1 MPLFIPDSNLNPSE
15 TAMSKSERPLLNH
28 HAAMPD
34 ATSRRRFL
42 QSASAGF
49 GWLAFAGL
57 SSAQAA
63 DESNPLAPKAGHH
76 PAKAKRVIFLCMR
89 GGPSQMET
97 FDYKPRLNADDGQP
111 SKNTNQ
117 KYFGSQWAFRQ
128 YGESGQWISD
138 LMQHTAAHADKLCVL
153 NGMHTDSNEH
163 GAALTQM
170 HTGSFQFHRPSIG
183 SWALYGL
190 GSDNANL
197 PGFISIKPPVILGG
211 ARNYSSAFLP
221 TIYQGTPIGTM
232 SQALSKAVVPNL
244 SNSRL
249 TTAAQ
254 RRQLDFLQAANRDTV
269 AKQGHSPVEGLIQTY
284 ELAFRMQSE
293 LPAAMDISGE
303 TEATL
308 DMYGIGPGKR
318 TEDFGRQCLLARRLA
333 ESGVRFMELT
343 HDNWDHHGGVAA
355 NMPLRCEQIDQPI
368 AALLTDL
375 GQRGLLDDTLVLWGG
390 EFGRTPDDPRGDGR
404 GHNNNGFTMF
414 AAGGGVKPGL
424 RHGATDEYGYEAVE
438 GRVHVHDLHAT
449 ILHLMGLDHERLT
462 YRYAG
467 RDFRLTDVYGEVVH
481 EILA

>member
-1 MPLFIPDSNLNPSE
+1 MSESNQHF
-15 TAMSKSERPLLNH
+15 SKGSSSSSGLH
-28 HAAMPD
+28 
-34 ATSRRRFL
+34 SRRRFL

-63 DESNPLAPKAGHH
+63 RETNPLAPKAGHH

-97 FDYKPRLNADDGQP
+97 FDYKPKLNADDGKP
-111 SKNTNQ
+111 SKNKNQ
-117 KYFGSQWAFRQ
+117 KFFGSQWAFRQ
-128 YGESGQWISD
+128 YGESGLRVSD
-138 LMQHTAAHADKLCVL
+138 LMRHTAAHADRLCVL

-190 GSDNANL
+190 GSDNRNL

-211 ARNYSSAFLP
+211 ARNYNSAFLP

-232 SQALSKAVVPNL
+232 TKPVAKAVVPNL
-244 SNSRL
+244 SNSRISK
-249 TTAAQ
+249 TAQ
-254 RRQLDFLQAANRDTV
+254 RRQLDFLQSANRDVVTR
-269 AKQGHSPVEGLIQTY
+269 QGDSPVEGLIQTY

-303 TEATL
+303 TQTTL
-308 DMYGIGPGKR
+308 DLYGIGDGKR
-318 TEDFGRQCLLARRLA
+318 TDDFGRQCLLARRLA
-333 ESGVRFMELT
+333 ESGVRFIELT
-343 HDNWDHHGGVAA
+343 HDNWDHHGGVAT
-355 NMPLRCEQIDQPI
+355 NMPLRCEQVDQPM

-375 GQRGLLDDTLVLWGG
+375 EQRGLLEDTLVLWGG

-404 GHNNNGFTMF
+404 GHNNKGFTMF
-414 AAGGGVKPGL
+414 AAGGGVKSGL
-424 RHGATDEYGYEAVE
+424 TYGATDEYSYEAVE

-449 ILHLMGLDHERLT
+449 ILHLLGLNHERLT

-467 RDFRLTDVYGEVVH
+467 RDFRLTDVYGEVVR
-481 EILA
+481 EIIA